1 MVKAMKRD
9 RADGAFAVDG
19 PRGPRGLVKGGAV
32 VAARATGAVLVPM
45 AGSVRRGFVIHGG
58 WDRFEVAW
66 PFTRVDLVLGPP
78 VDPKR
83 SLDPRAEVEQA
94 LRSLDEE
101 AAA

>member
-1 MVKAMKRD
+1 MKRE

-45 AGSVRRGFVIHGG
+45 ASSIQRGFVIRGA

-66 PFTRVDLVLGPP
+66 PFSRVDLVLGPP
-78 VDPKR
+78 IDPKTAV
-83 SLDPRAEVEQA
+83 DPRAEVEHA
-94 LRSLDEE
+94 LRALDEE
-101 AAA
+101 FAA